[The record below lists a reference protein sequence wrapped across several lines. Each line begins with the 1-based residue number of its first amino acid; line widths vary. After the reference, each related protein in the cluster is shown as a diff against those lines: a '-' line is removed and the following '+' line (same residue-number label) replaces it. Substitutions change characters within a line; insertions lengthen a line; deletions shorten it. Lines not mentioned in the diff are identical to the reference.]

1 MKETDAMRIVK
12 SGTENPAGQRG
23 NRNGDSGNA
32 MVVSLLVLLVLTTAG
47 VAYVAVTKSEKQ
59 ISGNTM
65 TAAQALYAAEAGITE
80 GLHRM
85 AFPAE
90 SLNYIGPAAG
100 PVPGWGRY
108 IVIANGR
115 SALDP
120 DGPTFETDGMDNNEN
135 GFTDEPGERYPEVLT
150 KQTVNASALRYPY
163 VRVEYKTQGNNLV
176 LFGDADNNMSTPP
189 TENLAKGTPV
199 LRITAR
205 GRQGNADKMLE
216 AEAVR
221 FPIIDVNAAIWAG
234 GTLDLDGN
242 GFFIDGHDHGAS
254 PPLDTIPG
262 APTVPGILTEGPVA
276 DVSMTQNQEDN
287 VSGSTTGG
295 SVAQSPATY
304 NFNALWAK
312 LSAMADNS
320 YTGDQNW
327 SGVSATYGSLDN
339 PKVTAVNGNLVATG
353 SWAGGGIL
361 IVNGNLDMRGGS
373 NFTGVVICLG
383 DVDFAGG
390 GPADEAHVVGGLIYQ
405 GTMVN
410 ASTVHGSADVYFS
423 TEAINAA
430 NTVGR
435 YTLSWWRER

>member
-1 MKETDAMRIVK
+1 
-12 SGTENPAGQRG
+12 
-23 NRNGDSGNA
+23 
-32 MVVSLLVLLVLTTAG
+32 VLTTAG

-59 ISGNTM
+59 IAGNSM

-135 GFTDEPGERYPEVLT
+135 GLTDEPGERYPEVLT

-189 TENLAKGTPV
+189 VENLAKGTAV

-221 FPIIDVNAAIWAG
+221 FPIIDVNAAIWTG

-242 GFFIDGHDHGAS
+242 GFFIDGHDHAAT

-262 APTVPGILTEGPVA
+262 APPVPGILTKGPVT
-276 DVSMTQNQEDN
+276 DVTMAQNQEDN
-287 VSGSTTGG
+287 VSGAVPSG
-295 SVAQSPATY
+295 SVAQSPSTY
-304 NFNALWAK
+304 DFNALWAK
-312 LSAMADNS
+312 LSSMADNS

-327 SGVSATYGSLDN
+327 SGASATYGSLTN
-339 PKVTAVNGNLVATG
+339 PKVTAVTGNLTATG
-353 SWAGGGIL
+353 GWAGGGIL

-373 NFTGVVICLG
+373 QFTGVVICLG

-390 GPADEAHVVGGLIYQ
+390 GPADQAHVVGGLIYQ
-405 GTMVN
+405 GTVIN
-410 ASTVHGSADVYFS
+410 NSTVHGSADVYFS

>member
-1 MKETDAMRIVK
+1 
-12 SGTENPAGQRG
+12 
-23 NRNGDSGNA
+23 
-32 MVVSLLVLLVLTTAG
+32 MVVALLVLLVLTTAG

-59 ISGNTM
+59 ISGNSM

-100 PVPGWGRY
+100 PVAGWGRY

-120 DGPTFETDGMDNNEN
+120 DGPNLEHDGLDNNGN
-135 GFTDEPGERYPEVLT
+135 GLVDEPGERYPEVLT
-150 KQTVNASALRYPY
+150 KQTVDASALRYPY
-163 VRVEYKTQGNNLV
+163 VRVEYKTQGPNLV
-176 LFGDADNNMSTPP
+176 LFGDADNDPSTPP
-189 TENLAKGTPV
+189 VENLTKGTPE

-205 GRQGNADKMLE
+205 GRQGTADKMLE
-216 AEAVR
+216 AESMR
-221 FPIIDVNAAIWAG
+221 FPIIQVAGAIWTG
-234 GTLDLDGN
+234 GKLNFDGN
-242 GFFIDGHDHGAS
+242 AFLVDGHDHRAT

-262 APTVPGILTEGPVA
+262 APTVRGILTKGPA
-276 DVSMTQNQEDN
+276 TDVTANLTPSQLDN
-287 VSGSTTGG
+287 VTGAGGNG
-295 SVAQSPATY
+295 SVTQTAFSY
-304 NFNALWAK
+304 DFNQLWATFA
-312 LSAMADNS
+312 AMADNS
-320 YTGDQNW
+320 YTGDQAW
-327 SGVSATYGSLDN
+327 SGVSPTFGSLAN
-339 PKVTAVNGNLVATG
+339 PKVTAVNGNLALTG
-353 SWAGGGIL
+353 QWTGGGIL
-361 IVNGNLDMRGGS
+361 VVNGNLDMRGGS
-373 NFTGVVICLG
+373 QFTGVVICLG

-390 GPADEAHVVGGLIYQ
+390 GPADKAHVIGVLVYQ

-410 ASTVHGSADVYFS
+410 NSKLHGSSDVYFS